1 MGSALRSGGHQETT
15 GVDGR
20 TKRRAESHADEL
32 PDEEQVD
39 NLEDALDALAASE
52 APLETA
58 RVRLELAA
66 TLHALG
72 RDRAA
77 RGVIETALATC
88 RELGAVHEEAR
99 AGALLEQYRSARP
112 VEAAEGPLRE
122 LSPRELEVLALVAE
136 GLTNQEIAAR
146 LVISDHTVHRH
157 VANILRKLDA
167 PSRSAAAVLAA
178 HHGLAQPPPT
188 R

>member
-1 MGSALRSGGHQETT
+1 
-15 GVDGR
+15 
-20 TKRRAESHADEL
+20 
-32 PDEEQVD
+32 
-39 NLEDALDALAASE
+39 
-52 APLETA
+52 
-58 RVRLELAA
+58 
-66 TLHALG
+66 
-72 RDRAA
+72 
-77 RGVIETALATC
+77 
-88 RELGAVHEEAR
+88 LGAVHEEAR
-99 AGALLEQYRSARP
+99 AGALLEQYRGARP

-178 HHGLAQPPPT
+178 HHGLAQPPPPT